1 MRCGLPSDEA
11 LDFLIF
17 SLLLEPKGK
26 IKCFLVL
33 PFIYSVFPPS
43 GLDNNLYRPWNATNL
58 LNQEKRKMSHSGS
71 DTEEK
76 RKRSHS
82 GGVIEEKRKMS
93 HSGDTD
99 FVS

>member
-1 MRCGLPSDEA
+1 
-11 LDFLIF
+11 
-17 SLLLEPKGK
+17 
-26 IKCFLVL
+26 
-33 PFIYSVFPPS
+33 
-43 GLDNNLYRPWNATNL
+43 
-58 LNQEKRKMSHSGS
+58 MSHSGS